1 MNVTEQLK
9 ELAFDIR
16 DKQDKNSILAV
27 FTLVTA
33 IALTFI
39 KGTEFTIV
47 NFVFLMNPVLTG
59 WMMNVGLES
68 KKQGK
73 VAILIL
79 VSVALGFEICLL
91 WNFAETI
98 SGLARMS
105 GALKNMQTPSM
116 PNFR

>member
-16 DKQDKNSILAV
+16 DKQDKQSILAV

-33 IALTFI
+33 IAFTFM
-39 KGTEFTIV
+39 KTTEFTII
-47 NFVFLMNPVLTG
+47 NFVFLMNPILTG
-59 WMMNVGLES
+59 WMMNIGWES

-79 VSVALGFEICLL
+79 
-91 WNFAETI
+91 
-98 SGLARMS
+98 
-105 GALKNMQTPSM
+105 
-116 PNFR
+116 